1 MQTTHSRIG
10 DIVASW
16 NEDLVAANHLAEED
30 WLEAGRQRAKEAV
43 PLVSMDEQ
51 MA

>member
-1 MQTTHSRIG
+1 MHTTHSRID
-10 DIVASW
+10 DIVPCW
-16 NEDLVAANHLAEED
+16 NEDPVAANHLAEED

>member
-1 MQTTHSRIG
+1 MNTTTSRLN
-10 DIVASW
+10 DALSSW